1 MRFENTE
8 NPATSSDGTGTP
20 TQQQNIDLQYV
31 LPARCAGTMVA
42 WSLQE
47 WPINDWSIL
56 GPILQQEVHA
66 RHSLNSLEPEA
77 RGPRDLG

>member
-1 MRFENTE
+1 MKTLKILPLPVMGQGDQPSNKTF
-8 NPATSSDGTGTP
+8 
-20 TQQQNIDLQYV
+20 DLQYV

-66 RHSLNSLEPEA
+66 RHCLNSLEPEA